1 MKDFAGKVAVITG
14 AAGGLG
20 MALVGQAAK
29 RGMKLVLADVDR
41 QALAANVESLH
52 AQGVEAIGIVTDV
65 SDPAQLDALAAATLD
80 AFGAIHLLF
89 NNAGVGAG
97 GFVWENTANDW
108 QWVWGV
114 NVLGVVNG
122 LRAFVPHMLKQ
133 GEPAHIVNT
142 ASVAGLLAPAML
154 GLYNA
159 TKHAVIGLSETLYN
173 DLKMTGAPVQCSVL
187 CPAFF
192 DTGIASS
199 DRTRPPELQNDTAL
213 TASQR
218 VASAQLRKAVKAGK
232 LSAEQ
237 VAEKTFDAIG
247 AGQFYILT
255 HAAAKPAIELRL
267 EDLALE
273 RNPSDPYTYKPDVK
287 PH

>member
-1 MKDFAGKVAVITG
+1 MKEFSGKVAVITG

-20 MALVGQAAK
+20 MALARQAAK

-41 QALAANVESLH
+41 QALAANVESLR

-65 SDPAQLDALAAATLD
+65 SVPAQLDALAAATLD
-80 AFGAIHLLF
+80 AFGAVHLLF

-159 TKHAVIGLSETLYN
+159 TKHAVIGLTETLYN
-173 DLKMTGAPVQCSVL
+173 DLKMTGATVQCSVL

-192 DTGIASS
+192 DTGIANS
-199 DRTRPPELQNDTAL
+199 DRTRPPELQNDTAM

-218 VASAQLRKAVKAGK
+218 VSNAQLRKAVKSGK
-232 LSAEQ
+232 LNAEQ

-247 AGQFYILT
+247 AGLFYILT
-255 HAAAKPAIELRL
+255 HAATKPAIELRL
-267 EDLALE
+267 EDIALE